1 MPFLGASWRTS
12 LSGLIAGVTV
22 LFGQIQTLLDNDPS
36 TNPEYT
42 IVVGTISAMI
52 AVLQVRDNKVTSEQ
66 AKAKK

>member
-12 LSGLIAGVTV
+12 LSGLIAGFTV
-22 LFGQIQTLLDNDPS
+22 LAGQIQTLLDNDPS

-52 AVLQVRDNKVTSEQ
+52 AVLQVRDNNVTSEQ